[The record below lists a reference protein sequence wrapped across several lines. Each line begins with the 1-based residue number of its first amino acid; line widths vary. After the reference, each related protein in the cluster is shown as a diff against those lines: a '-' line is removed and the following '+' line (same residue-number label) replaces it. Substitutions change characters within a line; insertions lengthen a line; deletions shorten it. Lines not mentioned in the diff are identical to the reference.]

1 MHALEQTSIIIQL
14 EQYINSIIPYD
25 EIDNIEKDVLEKLS
39 KDKYILDRINE
50 YFEDQNN
57 INFTQL
63 LDLTNNPILLN
74 IITDYLEKNNKK
86 EQETKDINYTI
97 EYVYNEDVTKSY
109 LKTISS
115 IPLIETKEEEQRLFK
130 KLEEIKSN
138 IPKNQDPNESKE
150 YVKLRDQLIERNLG
164 LVVYFAKRFET
175 RGMKLIDL
183 IEEGNIGLIEAVD
196 NFDPNRGFKFCT
208 YAQYKIN
215 QRISRSLKQQ
225 PRIIRLPIGVE
236 FELSDYK
243 KIDNEIKNE
252 TRSSKSNYREI
263 ARRYL
268 KTNNEE
274 EIEKLAKRIKAL
286 FNISN
291 VPVSIDEP
299 TKNSINPLKDV
310 IKDDVM
316 TSPDEHLDQSM
327 LVDIINNILDSDK
340 INERNR
346 KIFEM
351 RNGLNGYEPHIL
363 KDLAE
368 EFGITVERVR
378 QINMRIE
385 REFYKPKNIKKL
397 DGYID
402 NKQQPIIKGKTKKL
416 VKDNKKK
423 ED

>member
-39 KDKYILDRINE
+39 NDDYILDKINE
-50 YFEDQNN
+50 YFEDKNN

-196 NFDPNRGFKFCT
+196 NFDDLSNN
-208 YAQYKIN
+208 N
-215 QRISRSLKQQ
+215 Q
-225 PRIIRLPIGVE
+225 
-236 FELSDYK
+236 ELLG
-243 KIDNEIKNE
+243 
-252 TRSSKSNYREI
+252 
-263 ARRYL
+263 YL
-268 KTNNEE
+268 
-274 EIEKLAKRIKAL
+274 
-286 FNISN
+286 
-291 VPVSIDEP
+291 
-299 TKNSINPLKDV
+299 
-310 IKDDVM
+310 
-316 TSPDEHLDQSM
+316 
-327 LVDIINNILDSDK
+327 
-340 INERNR
+340 
-346 KIFEM
+346 
-351 RNGLNGYEPHIL
+351 
-363 KDLAE
+363 
-368 EFGITVERVR
+368 
-378 QINMRIE
+378 
-385 REFYKPKNIKKL
+385 
-397 DGYID
+397 
-402 NKQQPIIKGKTKKL
+402 
-416 VKDNKKK
+416 
-423 ED
+423 